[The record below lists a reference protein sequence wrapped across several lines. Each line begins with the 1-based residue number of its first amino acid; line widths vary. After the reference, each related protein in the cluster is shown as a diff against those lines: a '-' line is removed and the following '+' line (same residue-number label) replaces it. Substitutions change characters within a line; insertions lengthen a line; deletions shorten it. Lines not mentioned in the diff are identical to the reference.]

1 MRMFIYKCIVVFI
14 GIYLTYNF
22 TIGKKIDQYES
33 KMVYLLTD
41 QGREQVRQLIRKE
54 IKNSL
59 DNENLLNEEDSILLR
74 KFMDR
79 LSKVRLLDYF
89 LIIHSKLSEN

>member
-1 MRMFIYKCIVVFI
+1 MRIFIYKCIIVFV

-22 TIGKKIDQYES
+22 TIGKKIDEYET
-33 KMVYLLTD
+33 KLVYLWTD

-59 DNENLLNEEDSILLR
+59 DNETLL
-74 KFMDR
+74 KFDD
-79 LSKVRLLDYF
+79 KVLIKKFLD
-89 LIIHSKLSEN
+89 KLNSELKD

>member
-41 QGREQVRQLIRKE
+41 HGREKVRQLIRKE

-59 DNENLLNEEDSILLR
+59 DNENLLNEDDSILLR
-74 KFMDR
+74 KFIDR
-79 LSKVRLLDYF
+79 LRKELGY
-89 LIIHSKLSEN
+89 

>member
-1 MRMFIYKCIVVFI
+1 MRLFIYKSIIVFL

-33 KMVYLLTD
+33 KFFYISTD
-41 QGREQVRQLIRKE
+41 QGREYMRNLIRKE

-59 DNENLLNEEDSILLR
+59 DNKNLLNPEDRILMKQLIEKLR
-74 KFMDR
+74 KE
-79 LSKVRLLDYF
+79 L
-89 LIIHSKLSEN
+89 E

>member
-1 MRMFIYKCIVVFI
+1 MRIFIYKCIVVFI

-33 KMVYLLTD
+33 RMVYLLTD

-59 DNENLLNEEDSILLR
+59 DNKNLLNEEDSILLR
-74 KFMDR
+74 KFIDR
-79 LSKVRLLDYF
+79 LNKELGY
-89 LIIHSKLSEN
+89 

>member
-1 MRMFIYKCIVVFI
+1 MFIYKCIVVFI

-79 LSKVRLLDYF
+79 LSKELGY
-89 LIIHSKLSEN
+89 